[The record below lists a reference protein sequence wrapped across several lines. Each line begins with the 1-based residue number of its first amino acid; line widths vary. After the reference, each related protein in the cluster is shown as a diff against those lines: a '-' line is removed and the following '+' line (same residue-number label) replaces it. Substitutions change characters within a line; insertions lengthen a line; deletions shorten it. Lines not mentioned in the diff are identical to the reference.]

1 MRKFKDNIFL
11 ITGASGFVGSNLLRR
26 LVEEKAEVYIILRK
40 NSKTWRIK
48 NILDKVNIHTG
59 DLSKFNEVQQIV
71 DKTRP
76 TVIYHLASYGAYP
89 YQKNVEKIL
98 KKHGYATELNQIVK
112 GKYIRHEIDISAR
125 KNKEMIM
132 VECKHHNRPWAGCS
146 IQTALYVYARFLDIK
161 GLFTSAMLVT
171 NTKFSSQ
178 VADYAKGVGL
188 KLMGW
193 RFPEGNSLEYN
204 IERFKLYPKTML
216 TSLDKT
222 KVNSLLQLGI
232 FLVSDLS
239 AKDVT
244 EISKMLKISKSKA
257 GIISEEAQALSMER
271 DLVGE

>member
-1 MRKFKDNIFL
+1 MIYVTKLDGTTQIFDPAKLKHSLSMAGADKDAIGRIMSRVDKILFDGIETKKLFRFVFDEFKKIQPLAAPRYDLKN
-11 ITGASGFVGSNLLRR
+11 A
-26 LVEEKAEVYIILRK
+26 ILRLGEQGF
-40 NSKTWRIK
+40 SFE
-48 NILDKVNIHTG
+48 
-59 DLSKFNEVQQIV
+59 KFV
-71 DKTRP
+71 
-76 TVIYHLASYGAYP
+76 A
-89 YQKNVEKIL
+89 KIFQ
-98 KKHGYATELNQIVK
+98 KHGYETELNQIVK

-125 KNKEMIM
+125 KNKEMVM

-204 IERFKLYPKTML
+204 IERFKLYPITML

-244 EISKMLKISKSKA
+244 EISRMLKISKSKA

-271 DLVGE
+271 D